1 MIRAFV
7 VAAAIG
13 ALAIGVAPA
22 ASAAPY
28 KNCKAAAQDD
38 RYNIPSDD
46 PAYGPWLDSDSDGIG
61 CEKN

>member
-1 MIRAFV
+1 MIRTFV
-7 VAAAIG
+7 IAAAIG
-13 ALAIGVAPA
+13 ALAIGAAPV

-28 KNCKAAAQDD
+28 KNCTAAAQDD

-46 PAYGPWLDSDSDGIG
+46 PAYGEWLDRDLDGIG